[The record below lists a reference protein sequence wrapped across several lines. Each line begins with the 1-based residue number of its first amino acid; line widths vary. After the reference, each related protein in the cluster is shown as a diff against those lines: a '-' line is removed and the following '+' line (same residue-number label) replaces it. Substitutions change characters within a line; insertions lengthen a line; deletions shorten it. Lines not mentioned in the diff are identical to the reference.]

1 MVGYSKDIFDKKDI
15 KENLDKL
22 WIESNELKESVDR
35 LFEISK
41 ANTNTLKL
49 NLFDVNVANL
59 LDQVIGEY
67 EDEIEKNQLKLIR
80 HNKEVF
86 YSRLDGE
93 KFFKAL
99 DNLMNIIVKEAF
111 KNTRIYIDTIAGD
124 KNGILEIKY
133 ISREEVVLDDKVNIL
148 EAISDDGSNQLLLS
162 KALIEAQNGDVDI
175 LVDGDLVKI
184 TIMLKVLNKGGEDN
198 EK

>member
-1 MVGYSKDIFDKKDI
+1 MWNKKNI
-15 KENLDKL
+15 K
-22 WIESNELKESVDR
+22 W
-35 LFEISK
+35 
-41 ANTNTLKL
+41 TY
-49 NLFDVNVANL
+49 
-59 LDQVIGEY
+59 GE
-67 EDEIEKNQLKLIR
+67 R
-80 HNKEVF
+80 
-86 YSRLDGE
+86 
-93 KFFKAL
+93 
-99 DNLMNIIVKEAF
+99 
-111 KNTRIYIDTIAGD
+111 TIAGD

>member
-1 MVGYSKDIFDKKDI
+1 MWNKKNI
-15 KENLDKL
+15 K
-22 WIESNELKESVDR
+22 W
-35 LFEISK
+35 
-41 ANTNTLKL
+41 TY
-49 NLFDVNVANL
+49 
-59 LDQVIGEY
+59 GERT
-67 EDEIEKNQLKLIR
+67 K
-80 HNKEVF
+80 
-86 YSRLDGE
+86 
-93 KFFKAL
+93 
-99 DNLMNIIVKEAF
+99 
-111 KNTRIYIDTIAGD
+111 AGD